1 MKLEIVLTL
10 DVSDDERL
18 SIADSIREDL
28 KSAARL
34 HSCVRDVSVAAVK
47 LPLRPLAKTQPT
59 PILGLV
65 DLSLLLIKAA
75 TTANIPLGAAK
86 RFLDELVALPNDAA
100 RRILEERMFE
110 AQRRANVAARREAE
124 RAKYR
129 REEP

>member
-18 SIADSIREDL
+18 SIADTIREDL
-28 KSAARL
+28 KKASRL
-34 HSCVRDVSVAAVK
+34 HPCVRSVGVAMVK

-75 TTANIPLGAAK
+75 TAAGTSLGVAK
-86 RFLDELVALPNDAA
+86 RLLDALVALPNDAG
-100 RRILEERMFE
+100 RRILEERMLE
-110 AQRRANVAARREAE
+110 AQRRANVATRRENE